1 MTNSYFHLQSLDEFR
16 AGLSQ
21 AGFEPVDGSSESPR
35 WRGRIHPAFDTLT
48 NATMMDIV
56 IMSGWPFQ
64 PPAVFVEG
72 LNTNHSTR
80 SGLVCMWQDGELS
93 EEWITI
99 SGLFSRIEKW
109 CANAKQGWENDHL
122 EHDAFLNF
130 QPKSSLV
137 ATFDLLALGI
147 HAGSWGEFH
156 GCVNPDPVRVE
167 ISPGRKQKPNH
178 LRGLWFHVG
187 QLNLPP
193 PRHLSEVPLH
203 LPRAQRKGLEKALT
217 ERQGP
222 SALLPSAGVDLI
234 LFCWERYNRPNML
247 VLACKGTQ
255 DETEAIALQL
265 GPNDED
271 SLMLR
276 AGPDAPMLST
286 LRATLFGAGAL
297 GGYAATILSGSGIGN
312 LTIVDPDVLLPG
324 NVVRHVA
331 GHKQV
336 GAPKVKAVE
345 ALISDHAPLSKVDGF
360 QESPSTPSEIRD
372 RIVDANIVIDTTGN
386 DALISSLAMIT
397 NEMGIPFVSGALY
410 RGGFIGRVKR
420 QALQSDTQFDQRND
434 LTRYPLIPIGDGSA
448 DFAMGQLGCSDPVNN
463 APPSA
468 VLACASLIAQV
479 AVDALT
485 QRFEFDD
492 EVIDVYQV
500 ISDSPFNSIGRVGQ
514 RET

>member
-167 ISPGRKQKPNH
+167 ISPGRKQKPESSA
-178 LRGLWFHVG
+178 RAV
-187 QLNLPP
+187 
-193 PRHLSEVPLH
+193 VPC
-203 LPRAQRKGLEKALT
+203 RTIESS
-217 ERQGP
+217 
-222 SALLPSAGVDLI
+222 SA
-234 LFCWERYNRPNML
+234 
-247 VLACKGTQ
+247 
-255 DETEAIALQL
+255 
-265 GPNDED
+265 
-271 SLMLR
+271 
-276 AGPDAPMLST
+276 ST
-286 LRATLFGAGAL
+286 SF
-297 GGYAATILSGSGIGN
+297 
-312 LTIVDPDVLLPG
+312 
-324 NVVRHVA
+324 
-331 GHKQV
+331 
-336 GAPKVKAVE
+336 
-345 ALISDHAPLSKVDGF
+345 
-360 QESPSTPSEIRD
+360 
-372 RIVDANIVIDTTGN
+372 
-386 DALISSLAMIT
+386 
-397 NEMGIPFVSGALY
+397 
-410 RGGFIGRVKR
+410 
-420 QALQSDTQFDQRND
+420 
-434 LTRYPLIPIGDGSA
+434 
-448 DFAMGQLGCSDPVNN
+448 
-463 APPSA
+463 
-468 VLACASLIAQV
+468 
-479 AVDALT
+479 
-485 QRFEFDD
+485 
-492 EVIDVYQV
+492 
-500 ISDSPFNSIGRVGQ
+500 
-514 RET
+514 